1 MFVSLSGLQL
11 SVWSL
16 KKFLAIEQL
25 AKYPPIP
32 AVSFDHGLMSCE
44 TFEETCI
51 LMEIY
56 KRLLTKADPLELHAT
71 CLKGKLF
78 EFAQG
83 FHKMDKAY
91 QRLMRNVYP
100 LKT

>member
-32 AVSFDHGLMSCE
+32 AVSFDDGLMSCE

-56 KRLLTKADPLELHAT
+56 KRLLLEANLLDLHKAYLA
-71 CLKGKLF
+71 GRLF
-78 EFAQG
+78 EFAG
-83 FHKMDKAY
+83 KFDKM
-91 QRLMRNVYP
+91 QEGHRQLMKHFYP
-100 LKT
+100 V